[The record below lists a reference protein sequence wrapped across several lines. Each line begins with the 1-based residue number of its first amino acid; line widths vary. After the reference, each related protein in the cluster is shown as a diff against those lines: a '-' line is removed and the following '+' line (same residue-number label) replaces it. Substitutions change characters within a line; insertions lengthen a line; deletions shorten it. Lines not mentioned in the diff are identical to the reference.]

1 MTFPH
6 SMAWRLCSVA
16 LVAMSACDWSRDAAR
31 PFDAIEMLRRGEAT
45 SESEV
50 AIGSIPAYG
59 DTYFV
64 IYGVGPNRIDFPVT
78 IPDHAALRVGYTVV
92 PTFLEEDFSEGARP
106 VEFAVEFEP
115 TGGEPVRLLEEVVD
129 IRSRPQDRRWHRVRL
144 DLSQHAGQRGRLRFS
159 NGDGGRVPIAW
170 GRPTLFDA
178 VAAGDRP
185 NLLLIIVDALRAD
198 HLASYGYRRPT
209 SPSMDALARSGIRYI
224 AAFTNAPMTIPSV
237 PQVLTSRY
245 APRFGD
251 PTLATQLAAA
261 GVPVTRALVN
271 NHWIRYWLTLRGR
284 DNFDTVTGGLR
295 MADAVTDTALDW
307 IDEVPAGDGFAL
319 YVHYLDVHAPYIVP
333 EEYASHFVDPS
344 YDGEIGLTFDDIE
357 RAKANRFTQ
366 SDRQRIIDLYDG
378 SIRYVDEHIGRLL
391 DGLAERDLLDATLV
405 ILTSDHG
412 EELFDRGSFFHGQ
425 SLYDE
430 QLRVPLLV
438 RLPGSPGAGA
448 GTVVDQMVRTLDIVP
463 TIADVLG
470 LPPIED
476 QQGESL
482 LGRGGDPNAIQDREV
497 FARAA
502 NPSLPLRFALRTRD
516 YKLVVTAR
524 DGREDLYHVASDS
537 HERRSARG
545 APEHEEALDRLRE
558 RLDTYRQDIGR
569 YGFHVRAKAGDGR
582 THRIDL
588 RIQSSMRMADPD
600 RIALPTGDRIILSG
614 DQRRLRWV
622 GTLGPDER
630 GFRFDVVGGVSE
642 VRSRDDL
649 MRNGIGVLQ
658 RLDVPMPDVFGVGDR
673 EMKFQIVVDGAP
685 LPADAIHLGDGS
697 RAQSS
702 PFLYTGDPPVL
713 QTEIPPALDA
723 TGAPVA
729 VAIWH
734 SGGGQPGADVRRA
747 LSPEEREQLRALGYA
762 E

>member
-1 MTFPH
+1 M
-6 SMAWRLCSVA
+6 
-16 LVAMSACDWSRDAAR
+16 
-31 PFDAIEMLRRGEAT
+31 
-45 SESEV
+45 
-50 AIGSIPAYG
+50 PAYG

-78 IPDHAALRVGYTVV
+78 IPEHAALRVGYTVV
-92 PTFLEEDFSEGARP
+92 PTFLEADFTEDARP

-115 TGGEPVRLLEEVVD
+115 AGGEPVRLLEEVVD

-144 DLSQHAGQRGRLRFS
+144 DLSKHAGQRGRLRFS

-178 VAAGDRP
+178 VAARQRP

-209 SPSMDALARSGIRYI
+209 SPSMDALARSGIRYA
-224 AAFTNAPMTIPSV
+224 AAFTNAPMTVPSV

-251 PTLATQLAAA
+251 YTLATQLAAA
-261 GVPVTRALVN
+261 GVPVTRGIIN
-271 NHWIRYWLTLRGR
+271 NHWIRLWLALHSR

-295 MADAVTDTALDW
+295 MADAVTDAALDW
-307 IDEVPAGDGFAL
+307 IDEVPDGDGFAL
-319 YVHYLDVHAPYIVP
+319 YVHYLDAHVPYIVP
-333 EEYASHFVDPS
+333 EEYAAHFVDPA

-357 RAKANRFTQ
+357 RAKANRLTR
-366 SDRQRIIDLYDG
+366 SDRQRIVDLYDG

-391 DGLAERDLLDATLV
+391 DGLAERELLDATLV

-412 EELFDRGSFFHGQ
+412 EELFDHGSFFHGQ

-448 GTVVDQMVRTLDIVP
+448 GTVVDQMVQTLDIVP
-463 TIADVLG
+463 TVADVLD

-482 LGRGGDPNAIQDREV
+482 LGPEGDPNAIQDREI

-516 YKLVVTAR
+516 YKLVVAAE
-524 DGREDLYHVASDS
+524 DGGEELYHVASDPR
-537 HERRSARG
+537 ERRSVLG
-545 APEHEEALDRLRE
+545 APEHEEVLERLRE
-558 RLDTYRQDIGR
+558 RLDEYRQEIGQH
-569 YGFHVRAKAGDGR
+569 GFHVRAKAGDGR

-588 RIQSSMRMADPD
+588 RIRSSTPLVDLD
-600 RIALPTGDRIILSG
+600 RIALPTGNRIRLSR
-614 DQRRLRWV
+614 DQRALRWV
-622 GTLGPDER
+622 GPLGPDER
-630 GFRFDVVGGVSE
+630 GFRFDLAGGASE
-642 VRSRDDL
+642 GRSRDDL
-649 MRNGIGVLQ
+649 LRNGIDILKQ
-658 RLDVPMPDVFGVGDR
+658 LDVPVPDAFALGDR
-673 EMKFQIVVDGAP
+673 EIEFEILVDGAP

-702 PFLYTGDPPVL
+702 PFRYTGDPPVL
-713 QTEIPPALDA
+713 QTEIPPTLDA

-734 SGGGQPGADVRRA
+734 SGGGQPGTDVRKA

>member
-1 MTFPH
+1 
-6 SMAWRLCSVA
+6 
-16 LVAMSACDWSRDAAR
+16 
-31 PFDAIEMLRRGEAT
+31 
-45 SESEV
+45 
-50 AIGSIPAYG
+50 
-59 DTYFV
+59 
-64 IYGVGPNRIDFPVT
+64 
-78 IPDHAALRVGYTVV
+78 
-92 PTFLEEDFSEGARP
+92 
-106 VEFAVEFEP
+106 
-115 TGGEPVRLLEEVVD
+115 
-129 IRSRPQDRRWHRVRL
+129 
-144 DLSQHAGQRGRLRFS
+144 
-159 NGDGGRVPIAW
+159 
-170 GRPTLFDA
+170 
-178 VAAGDRP
+178 
-185 NLLLIIVDALRAD
+185 
-198 HLASYGYRRPT
+198 
-209 SPSMDALARSGIRYI
+209 
-224 AAFTNAPMTIPSV
+224 
-237 PQVLTSRY
+237 
-245 APRFGD
+245 
-251 PTLATQLAAA
+251 LATQLAAA
-261 GVPVTRALVN
+261 GVPVTRGIVN
-271 NHWIRYWLTLRGR
+271 NHWITLWLALRSR

-295 MADAVTDTALDW
+295 MADAVTDAALDW
-307 IDEVPAGDGFAL
+307 IDEVPGGDGFAL

-482 LGRGGDPNAIQDREV
+482 LGPGGDPNAIQDREI

-516 YKLVVTAR
+516 YKLVVAVE
-524 DGREDLYHVASDS
+524 DGGEELYHVASDPR
-537 HERRSARG
+537 ERRSVLG
-545 APEHEEALDRLRE
+545 APEHEEVLERLRE
-558 RLDTYRQDIGR
+558 RLDEYRQGIGQH
-569 YGFHVRAKAGDGR
+569 GFHVRAKAGDGR

-588 RIQSSMRMADPD
+588 RIRSSTPLVDLD
-600 RIALPTGDRIILSG
+600 RIALPTGNRIRLSR
-614 DQRRLRWV
+614 DQRALRWV
-622 GTLGPDER
+622 GPLGPDER
-630 GFRFDVVGGVSE
+630 GFRFDLAGGASE
-642 VRSRDDL
+642 GRSRDDL
-649 MRNGIGVLQ
+649 LRNGIVILKQ
-658 RLDVPMPDVFGVGDR
+658 LDVPVPDAFALGDR
-673 EMKFQIVVDGAP
+673 EMEFEILVDGAP

-702 PFLYTGDPPVL
+702 PFRYTGDPPVL

-734 SGGGQPGADVRRA
+734 SGGGQPGTDVRRA